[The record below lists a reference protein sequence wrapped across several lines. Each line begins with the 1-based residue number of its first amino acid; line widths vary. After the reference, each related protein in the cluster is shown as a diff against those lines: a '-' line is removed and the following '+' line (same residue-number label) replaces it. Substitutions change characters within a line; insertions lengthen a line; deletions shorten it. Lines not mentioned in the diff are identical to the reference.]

1 MLKTRTS
8 FIGFAAL
15 AAVLLATD
23 PMAGQEPDHFIERIE
38 GVQEPDRGG
47 LDRFTLDELMEEYGV
62 PGVSVA
68 VIHDFRIHWTKGY
81 GVADVETGR
90 PVDTETLFQA
100 ASMSK
105 PVAALAVMKA
115 VEEGRFSLDDDVN
128 DILTSWTLPG
138 DGFTDARPVTPRT
151 LTSHTAG
158 LGDGF
163 GFPGYEPGEA
173 LPTVVQILEGEEP
186 SNVGRVFME
195 RPPMQAV
202 KYSGGGVTLMQ
213 LALTDAVGRPFA
225 PLLRDWVL
233 DPIGMERSTFE
244 QPLPA
249 ELDRNAARAHDPR
262 GEAMGPKWHVYPEL
276 AAAGL
281 WTTPADLARFL
292 LEVQETARGRSERV
306 VSQATIQEM
315 LSPVGVG
322 DFAVGFSVEKEGQ
335 GWYFGHGGSNWGF
348 RGAMLAH
355 KVKGYGVV
363 VMTNGSRGSLLAREI
378 KERVERAYGWDSL
391 DDPPVR

>member
-1 MLKTRTS
+1 
-8 FIGFAAL
+8 
-15 AAVLLATD
+15 
-23 PMAGQEPDHFIERIE
+23 
-38 GVQEPDRGG
+38 
-47 LDRFTLDELMEEYGV
+47 MEEFGV

-68 VIHDFRIHWTKGY
+68 VIRDFEIHWAKGY

-115 VEEGRFSLDDDVN
+115 VDEGYFTLDDDIN
-128 DILTSWTLPG
+128 DVLTSWTLPG
-138 DGFTDARPVTPRT
+138 NGYTGERPVTPRT

-163 GFPGYEPGEA
+163 GFPGYEPDEP
-173 LPTVVQILEGEEP
+173 LPTTVQILDGEDP
-186 SNVGRVFME
+186 SNVGDVFME
-195 RPPMQAV
+195 RPPMTAQ
-202 KYSGGGVTLMQ
+202 KYSGGGVTVME
-213 LALTDAVGRPFA
+213 LALSDAVGRPFRA
-225 PLLRDWVL
+225 ILDDWVL
-233 DPIGMERSTFE
+233 GPIGMENSTFE

-249 ELDRNAARAHDPR
+249 ERDRNAARAHDGD

-281 WTTPADLARFL
+281 WTTPSDLARFL
-292 LEVQETARGRSERV
+292 IEVQRTHRGDSERV
-306 VSQATIQEM
+306 VRQATVGEM

-322 DFAVGFSVEKEGQ
+322 DFAVGFSIEKEGV

-348 RGAMLAH
+348 RGLMLAH

-363 VMTNGSRGSLLAREI
+363 VMTNGSRGSLITREV
-378 KERVERAYGWDSL
+378 KKRVERAYNWDSL
-391 DDPPVR
+391 HEPPVR